1 MTGRVHTVINL
12 QGKQASWRVHVKLS
26 RRMPAKRG
34 RAEGKGDKSPR
45 DGGGGGS
52 ERGVKQKLEHDQG
65 PKRHHAGA
73 VEAGGGGREQAAEER
88 RKVKVHLAR
97 FVEYQPH
104 IVTAMAYEPESEM
117 LAVARGNGDIQLWR
131 TAAPRW
137 HAVGSMTGSS
147 SSQIR
152 SVCWVRRDDDAPRLF
167 SGALDG
173 AITEWSLQTLRP
185 CNVTDSQ
192 GGSVWCMAIS
202 HSGERLAAACHDG
215 AVRIFHVSERLPGQ
229 AAGDELVF
237 ERLLPR
243 NPGEVL
249 SVAWGPLDRVLV
261 SATCVAAGTLGV
273 LFCCSSATATAC
285 MPGVRTTGC
294 WSAATATACM
304 HACMCA
310 CGHACTCMHAR
321 IYDASTHACR

>member
-1 MTGRVHTVINL
+1 
-12 QGKQASWRVHVKLS
+12 
-26 RRMPAKRG
+26 MPAKRG

-249 SVAWGPLDRVLV
+249 SVAWGPFDRVLV
-261 SATCVAAGTLGV
+261 SAACVVVGTLGV
-273 LFCCSSATATAC
+273 LKQRDSHRMHAWRPHSQVLVSGDSHC
-285 MPGVRTTGC
+285 VR
-294 WSAATATACM
+294 ACM
-304 HACMCA
+304 HVRMRVRMHVCACMR
-310 CGHACTCMHAR
+310 M
-321 IYDASTHACR
+321 

>member
-1 MTGRVHTVINL
+1 
-12 QGKQASWRVHVKLS
+12 
-26 RRMPAKRG
+26 MPAKRG

-261 SATCVAAGTLGV
+261 SAKCVAAGTLGV
-273 LFCCSSATATAC
+273 LQQRDSHC
-285 MPGVRTTGC
+285 MHAWRPHNRMLVSGDSHC
-294 WSAATATACM
+294 MHACM

-310 CGHACTCMHAR
+310 CVYACTCMHAR
-321 IYDASTHACR
+321 IYDASTYACR

>member
-1 MTGRVHTVINL
+1 
-12 QGKQASWRVHVKLS
+12 
-26 RRMPAKRG
+26 MPAKRG

-261 SATCVAAGTLGV
+261 SAKCVAAGTLGV
-273 LFCCSSATATAC
+273 LQQRDSHC
-285 MPGVRTTGC
+285 MHVWRPHNRVLVSGD
-294 WSAATATACM
+294 SHCM
-304 HACMCA
+304 HACMQWLSCMCA
-310 CGHACTCMHAR
+310 CVYACTCMHAR
-321 IYDASTHACR
+321 IYDASTYACR

>member
-1 MTGRVHTVINL
+1 
-12 QGKQASWRVHVKLS
+12 
-26 RRMPAKRG
+26 MPAKRG

-137 HAVGSMTGSS
+137 HSVGSMTGSS

-261 SATCVAAGTLGV
+261 SAKCVAAGTLGV
-273 LFCCSSATATAC
+273 LQQRDSHC
-285 MPGVRTTGC
+285 MHAWRPHNRVLVSGD
-294 WSAATATACM
+294 SHCM

-310 CGHACTCMHAR
+310 CVYACTCMHAR
-321 IYDASTHACR
+321 IYDASTYACR

>member
-1 MTGRVHTVINL
+1 
-12 QGKQASWRVHVKLS
+12 
-26 RRMPAKRG
+26 MPAKRG

-261 SATCVAAGTLGV
+261 SAKCVAAGTLGV
-273 LFCCSSATATAC
+273 LQQRDSHC
-285 MPGVRTTGC
+285 MHAWRPHNRVLVSGDSHC
-294 WSAATATACM
+294 MHACM

-310 CGHACTCMHAR
+310 CVYACTCMHAR
-321 IYDASTHACR
+321 IYDASTYACR